1 MLFGHL
7 AQLFGKQAIRLFFV
21 AEHLFHQRNALLQA
35 LFYFAL
41 RGNRVCSELKARLGV
56 EAAVRGLT
64 DSAAIAQ
71 SMRFVHSE
79 SVLAATVQE
88 SHILEALLRR
98 IAFAKVWLLGVP
110 VKATHDSLV
119 RDY

>member
-41 RGNRVCSELKARLGV
+41 RGNRVCSELKAGLGV

-88 SHILEALLRR
+88 SHILEALLRG
-98 IAFAKVWLLGVP
+98 IAFAEVWLLGVP
-110 VKATHDSLV
+110 VKAAHDSLV